1 MTRTTWILSLT
12 TSIAVCGCGGSKPP
26 PPPPPTTVSAKL
38 IAAADLNPDGTGAP
52 EPLRVRVM
60 QLTGTGALS
69 QADFFTFDQDPAK
82 ALGPDLLGIEDVVLK
97 TGQTVSVTPAVKPEI
112 RFIGVAGAYYAID
125 KAHWRAWAPVK
136 PNMANNFTVKLNA
149 ADITITETGG

>member
-1 MTRTTWILSLT
+1 MIRTACILSLT
-12 TSIAVCGCGGSKPP
+12 ATVALCGCGSSKPP

-38 IAAADLNPDGTGAP
+38 VAAADVNPDGTGAP

-60 QLTGTGALS
+60 QLAGTGALS

-82 ALGPDLLGIEDVVLK
+82 TLGPDLLGTEDVVLK
-97 TGQTVSVTPAVKPEI
+97 PGQTLSVTPAVKPEI
-112 RFIGVAGAYYAID
+112 KFIGVAGAYYAID

-136 PNMANNFTVKLNA
+136 PNTASSFIVKLNA
-149 ADITITETGG
+149 AGITITETGG